1 MKEPTEAQDPSA
13 EVESLVARGETA
25 RAAEL
30 LDALAVEWART
41 GSPGRAIAA
50 LKKLVLLAPE
60 RREEAGRRIAS
71 LAKERDL
78 QLAQR
83 QLLRAGEQRRGLGVD
98 DSSATNLPGDFE
110 LAEPG
115 FGARTGEAPPRP
127 AATAGPAAD
136 DPDEL
141 ELGAPGG
148 GRTPPGLAS
157 PLFGDFTQEELEAVI
172 HGLDLRSF
180 GPGDLVIGEGDAGG
194 SLFVVTSGTLKV
206 HVRGS
211 APRSR
216 LVRTLQEGDFFGEI
230 SLLSRQP
237 RTATVTAACACELL
251 ELGRS
256 ALDGIAA
263 SHPRVLD
270 VLRRFAQERLKSDAS
285 PRS

>member
-1 MKEPTEAQDPSA
+1 MKGPIEAQDPSA
-13 EVESLVARGETA
+13 EVEALVARGETA

-30 LDALAVEWART
+30 LDVLAVEWART

-60 RREEAGRRIAS
+60 RKEEAGRRIAS

-83 QLLRAGEQRRGLGVD
+83 QVLRAGEQRRGRGVD
-98 DSSATNLPGDFE
+98 DSAVTSLPGEFE

-115 FGARTGEAPPRP
+115 FGARAGESPRP
-127 AATAGPAAD
+127 PAVPPAD
-136 DPDEL
+136 DSDEL
-141 ELGAPGG
+141 QLGAPGA

-172 HGLDLRSF
+172 HGLDLRAFS
-180 GPGDLVIGEGDAGG
+180 PGDLVVGEGDVGG

-206 HVRGS
+206 FVRGS
-211 APRSR
+211 APRSA
-216 LVRTLQEGDFFGEI
+216 LVRTLREGDFFGEI
-230 SLLSRQP
+230 SLLSGQP
-237 RTATVTAACACELL
+237 RTATVIAATSCELL

-263 SHPRVLD
+263 GHPRVLE
-270 VLRRFAQERLKSDAS
+270 VLRRFAEGRLKSDAAAN
-285 PRS
+285 R